1 MEKCTTTSSHLQHWN
16 NHSVTIKPG
25 WEVLQENND
34 VYAKFYPVLYFSRY
48 DVTDIIFWKTK
59 WFVLFQTYTVY
70 YYEYTF

>member
-1 MEKCTTTSSHLQHWN
+1 MEKCTKKSSHLQHWN

-25 WEVLQENND
+25 REVLQENND

-48 DVTDIIFWKTK
+48 DVTDK
-59 WFVLFQTYTVY
+59 WCVLFQTYTVY